1 LTSSNAV
8 VAARYNPHADA
19 ELKLMGQSSSTADLP
34 PALAKAVQHWIGVVE
49 AAPAGTGQAVMRV
62 AAEAVMILQRR
73 LVMTPDLE
81 RTFAEARFA
90 ADELGISLDR
100 DGIEVSQ
107 PRANALAALDGLIM
121 LLREARLRREGKDD

>member
-1 LTSSNAV
+1 
-8 VAARYNPHADA
+8 
-19 ELKLMGQSSSTADLP
+19 MGQSLSTADLP
-34 PALAKAVQHWIGVVE
+34 SALAKAVQHWIGVVE
-49 AAPAGTGQAVMRV
+49 AAPARTGQAVMRV

-73 LVMTPDLE
+73 PVMTPDLE
-81 RTFAEARFA
+81 RAIADARFA

-107 PRANALAALDGLIM
+107 PRAKALAALDGLIM